1 MGNQSQSYL
10 IFNRCSGSADKF
22 HVLTPR
28 PVRFIG
34 NEFFYLLFAAI
45 IRSMVKYNPKQW
57 LTVLFH
63 NYSRQVMKTLT
74 PVMAVMLVYTIVCCY
89 LMLDV
94 WALHDSDFK
103 PTTNMHSLL
112 GIVLGLFLV
121 FRTNTA
127 YDRWWEGRRLW
138 GGLVNSTRNFALKLN
153 AYISKEDHETRDWF
167 ARMIPNFV
175 FAMRDHLR
183 SGVQIEQLDPIDD
196 KFLNELKKYK
206 HKPNR
211 ISALLY
217 DRVNALYKQGKFTGD
232 QHINLDK
239 ELKDFIDII
248 GACERIKNTPIPYS
262 YMMYVKKFIVI
273 YIVTLPFGFVTAHGY
288 YTVPIVVLI
297 TFVLMSVELIAEEI
311 EDPFG
316 KDLNDLPMDELSSKI
331 NENVKEI
338 LL

>member
-1 MGNQSQSYL
+1 
-10 IFNRCSGSADKF
+10 
-22 HVLTPR
+22 
-28 PVRFIG
+28 
-34 NEFFYLLFAAI
+34 
-45 IRSMVKYNPKQW
+45 MVKYNPKQW
-57 LTVLFH
+57 LSLIFH

-74 PVMAVMLVYTIVCCY
+74 PVMIVMLVYTTAVCY

-94 WALHDSDFK
+94 FKLHESEFQ
-103 PTTNMHSLL
+103 PTTAMSSLL

-138 GGLVNSTRNFALKLN
+138 GGLVNSTRNFALKIN
-153 AYISKEDHETRDWF
+153 AYLSKEDHEERAWF
-167 ARMIPNFV
+167 AAMIPNFV
-175 FAMRDHLR
+175 YGMKEHLR
-183 SGVQIEQLDPIDD
+183 NGVQFAELEPVNEQ
-196 KFLNELKKYK
+196 FTEELKKYK

-211 ISALLY
+211 IAAMLY
-217 DRVNALYKQGKFTGD
+217 EKVNALYRKGIFTGD

-273 YIVTLPFGFVTAHGY
+273 YIATLPFGFVTAHGY

-316 KDLNDLPMDELSSKI
+316 KDLNDLPTDELAGKI
-331 NENVKEI
+331 KDNIKEI